1 MKRVLLSG
9 FEPFGGMSHNSSWDV
24 VEQAAQTITSAE
36 VHTVLLPVEFR
47 RAAELL
53 VQRIGEVEPDVVI
66 AVGLAAG
73 TGTLR
78 LERVGINLRDAR
90 IPDNSGAQPVD
101 EPIDAEGRGALFS
114 TLRLKAAHARIVEE
128 RIPVQLSLSAGTFVC
143 NDVLYSLLAAAA
155 NADSPTP
162 AGFVHLP
169 DLLAEDAPLTE
180 DQAVRALDILI
191 EESLSSAPDAAL
203 AAGALH

>member
-9 FEPFGGMSHNSSWDV
+9 FDPFGGMSHNSSWDV
-24 VEQAAQTITSAE
+24 VEQAAGTITGAE
-36 VHTVLLPVEFR
+36 VDAIQLPVEYG

-53 VQRIGEVEPDVVI
+53 IQRIREVQPDVVI
-66 AVGLAAG
+66 AVGLAVG
-73 TGTLR
+73 TEALR

-101 EPIDAEGRGALFS
+101 ESIDAEGQGALFS
-114 TLRLKAAHARIVEE
+114 TLRLKAAHARIAEE
-128 RIPVQLSLSAGTFVC
+128 QIPVQLSLSAGTFVC

-155 NADSPTP
+155 DADRTMP

-169 DLLAEDAPLTE
+169 DLRVDDAPLTE

-191 EESLSSAPDAAL
+191 EESLSTAPDAAL

>member
-1 MKRVLLSG
+1 MERVLLSG

-24 VEQAAQTITSAE
+24 VEQARETITGAE
-36 VHTVLLPVEFR
+36 VHTILLPVEYG

-53 VQRIGEVEPDVVI
+53 AQQVAELKPDVVI

-73 TGTLR
+73 TDAVR

-90 IPDNSGAQPVD
+90 IPDNAGAQPVD
-101 EPIDAEGRGALFS
+101 EPIDADGHAALFS
-114 TLRLKAAHARIVEE
+114 TLRLKAAHARICEE
-128 RIPVQLSLSAGTFVC
+128 QIPVQLSLTAGTFVC
-143 NDVLYSLLAAAA
+143 NDVLYSLLAEVGET
-155 NADSPTP
+155 SPGTP

-169 DLLAEDAPLTE
+169 DLRAQDAALTE
-180 DQAVRALDILI
+180 GQAVRGLEILI
-191 EESLSSAPDAAL
+191 EESLTTAPDAAL

>member
-1 MKRVLLSG
+1 
-9 FEPFGGMSHNSSWDV
+9 MSHNSSWDV
-24 VEQAAQTITSAE
+24 VEQAAETITGAE

-53 VQRIGEVEPDVVI
+53 VQPIGEVEPDVVI

-128 RIPVQLSLSAGTFVC
+128 QIPVQLSLSAGTFVC

-155 NADSPTP
+155 NADSTTPT
-162 AGFVHLP
+162 GFVHLP

-203 AAGALH
+203 AAGTLH

>member
-9 FEPFGGMSHNSSWDV
+9 FEPFAGMSHNSSWDV
-24 VEQAAQTITSAE
+24 VEQTAATITGAE

-90 IPDNSGAQPVD
+90 IPDSSGAQPVD
-101 EPIDAEGRGALFS
+101 EPIDAEGQGALFS

-169 DLLAEDAPLTE
+169 DLRTEDAPLAE

>member
-9 FEPFGGMSHNSSWDV
+9 FEPFAGMSHNSSWDV
-24 VEQAAQTITSAE
+24 VEQAAATITSAE

-73 TGTLR
+73 TETLR

-90 IPDNSGAQPVD
+90 IPDSSGAQPVD

-155 NADSPTP
+155 NADSTTP